1 MPKWGGQ
8 SWPHPAFSRIN
19 QIRNRQ
25 SKAAALFL
33 LLPALLAPLAHA
45 QSDETRVTSPNGNFE
60 FRLFTGQ
67 PQGAL
72 WARIGYQLF
81 YKGQPLLTTSW
92 LGLDIR
98 DQEPYLAENPGF
110 MYADSGKKSSD
121 HYNYAIAHYMQN
133 GSLGRRLDIEIRVF
147 DDGVA
152 FRYFMPQ
159 SNPLLD
165 FLIRDEKTEFNFAD
179 PSVLSHLPS
188 KPDFDLPF
196 IVPLPSGEFLE
207 IAQAGSQLAD
217 PRFPKTYLVRTAS
230 GMITNLSRDKVD
242 PDAAYAA
249 KTPLTWPW
257 REIVVSSDRA
267 KLPSLV
273 N

>member
-1 MPKWGGQ
+1 M
-8 SWPHPAFSRIN
+8 RRLLI
-19 QIRNRQ
+19 
-25 SKAAALFL
+25 AALL
-33 LLPALLAPLAHA
+33 IPCLYG
-45 QSDETRVTSPNGNFE
+45 QQDETRVSSPNGQFE

-67 PQGAL
+67 PPGAL
-72 WARIGYQLF
+72 WTRIGYEVF
-81 YKGQPLLTTSW
+81 FHGKPLIAVSW
-92 LGLDIR
+92 VGIDIR

-110 MYADSGKKSSD
+110 MYADKSQNAAE
-121 HYNYAIAHYMQN
+121 HYNSAIAHYMQN
-133 GSLGRRLDIEIRVF
+133 GSLGRRLDIEIRAF

-159 SNPLLD
+159 STPLMD

-196 IVPLPSGEFLE
+196 TVTLPSGEFVE
-207 IAQAGSQLAD
+207 IAQAGPQLND
-217 PRFPKTYLVRTAS
+217 PKFPKTYLVRTEM
-230 GMITNLSRDKVD
+230 GMITNLSRNKVD

-257 REIVVSSDRA
+257 RAVFVGADRA
-267 KLPSLV
+267 KLAESPELKAL
-273 N
+273 NRQK